1 MFQFLLP
8 LIHGFRKLKQSVNSV
23 LQFISLENVTTN
35 TYVLYLQQDD
45 PCTFIA

>member
-8 LIHGFRKLKQSVNSV
+8 LIHGFRKIKQSVNSV
-23 LQFISLENVTTN
+23 SQFISLENITTK